1 MPPLPWLL
9 NLNRIVIIIIINQY
23 PHPYHY
29 HPSHQPLPSIM
40 RGGLCMSGMDSDH
53 TRPRTISLLLLG
65 SGITDYPS
73 NSLSFLTR
81 FSLFVIVPILRLNSV
96 KNTNF
101 GLDNKKSFLM
111 HSKIVFGVTDHIC
124 IK

>member
-81 FSLFVIVPILRLNSV
+81 FSLLYQYCCNSEQGNYLLFWAKQIQNRYRCRV
-96 KNTNF
+96 EPKLSEMNGTI
-101 GLDNKKSFLM
+101 DK
-111 HSKIVFGVTDHIC
+111 
-124 IK
+124 